1 MPMTRDGAVLEDEL
15 PSTLHRSPKKA
26 QETFAKAHDAAVE
39 EYGVGRR
46 ASQTAYAALKHTFEK
61 VGDHWEAK
69 PSGRSSRAKKGPASG
84 PVRGGR
90 MSAVAQG
97 GGSAKAKATA
107 RGKRPHN
114 ATDGV
119 DTDASKTHL
128 YEIARRLDIAGR
140 SSMSRQQ
147 LVNAI
152 RKENRNATS
161 RAGIA

>member
-1 MPMTRDGAVLEDEL
+1 MTRNGTVQTDEL
-15 PSTLHRSPKKA
+15 PSTLQRSPKKA
-26 QETFAKAHDAAVE
+26 QETFAKARDAAVE

-46 ASQTAYAALKHTFEK
+46 ASQTAYAALKHKFEK

-69 PSGRSSRAKKGPASG
+69 PSGRSARQGAASG

-90 MSAVAQG
+90 MSAVSQG

-119 DTDASKTHL
+119 DTNASKAHL
-128 YEIARRLDIAGR
+128 YEIARRLDNARR

-161 RAGIA
+161 RAGVA

>member
-1 MPMTRDGAVLEDEL
+1 MPMTRNGSVQTDEL
-15 PSTLHRSPKKA
+15 PSTLRRSPKKA
-26 QETFAKAHDAAVE
+26 QETFAKARDAAVE

-46 ASQTAYAALKHTFEK
+46 ASQTAYAALKHRFEK

-69 PSGRSSRAKKGPASG
+69 PSDRSARPRKGPASG

-90 MSAVAQG
+90 MSA
-97 GGSAKAKATA
+97 AKATA

-119 DTDASKTHL
+119 DTNASKAHL
-128 YEIARRLDIAGR
+128 YEVARRLDIAGR

-152 RKENRNATS
+152 RKENRNATR
-161 RAGIA
+161 RAGVA

>member
-1 MPMTRDGAVLEDEL
+1 MPMTRDGNVQTAEL
-15 PSTLHRSPKKA
+15 PSTLQRSPRKA
-26 QETFAKAHDAAVE
+26 QETFAKARDAAVE

-46 ASQTAYAALKHTFEK
+46 ASQTAYAALKHKFEK
-61 VGDHWEAK
+61 VGDHWEPK
-69 PSGRSSRAKKGPASG
+69 PGGGSRRRSSPASG

-90 MSAVAQG
+90 ISGVTRG
-97 GGSAKAKATA
+97 GGSARAKATA

-119 DTDASKTHL
+119 DTNASKRHL
-128 YEIARRLDIAGR
+128 YELARRLAIPGR
-140 SSMSRQQ
+140 SSMSRRQ

-161 RAGIA
+161 RAGVA

>member
-1 MPMTRDGAVLEDEL
+1 VLTEEL
-15 PSTLHRSPKKA
+15 PATLQRSPKKA
-26 QETFAKAHDAAVE
+26 QETFAKARDAAVK

-46 ASQTAYAALKHTFEK
+46 ASQTAFAALKHRFEK
-61 VGDHWEAK
+61 VGDHWEPK
-69 PSGRSSRAKKGPASG
+69 PSGGSSRTSKGPASG

-90 MSAVAQG
+90 MSAVARG

-107 RGKRPHN
+107 RGKQPHN

-119 DTDASKTHL
+119 DTDASKRHL
-128 YEIARRLDIAGR
+128 YEIARRLDISGR

-161 RAGIA
+161 RSGVS